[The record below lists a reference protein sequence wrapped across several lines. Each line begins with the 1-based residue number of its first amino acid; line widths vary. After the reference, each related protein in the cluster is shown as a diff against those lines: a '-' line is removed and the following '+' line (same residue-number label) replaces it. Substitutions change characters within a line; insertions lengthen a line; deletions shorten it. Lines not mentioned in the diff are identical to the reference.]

1 MSSPIEIKYVVY
13 NGENDEFGDIR
24 GELQITF
31 QVQNTKINYGINFA
45 RNIKQYYDL
54 SVGIVN
60 GNQTEFINNISLNT
74 RWRLACRMD
83 KISDTFTGIQY
94 DLSNPEIIEL
104 LNVCSLYSLKPF
116 IDVSTFSFFPNLI
129 PQGII
134 FASFTLVSFIEILPI
149 ERTIGT
155 GGCFKFNK

>member
-94 DLSNPEIIEL
+94 DLSNPEIIKVWVQSDTNGNSYIDIPANE
-104 LNVCSLYSLKPF
+104 NTFTQMKEAIKDMFKNCTSLSKATANAY
-116 IDVSTFSFFPNLI
+116 
-129 PQGII
+129 
-134 FASFTLVSFIEILPI
+134 A
-149 ERTIGT
+149 
-155 GGCFKFNK
+155 